1 MALNLEE
8 RIIFRKDTDYTKL
21 DTIAMKLAGGPY
33 NTLFQDIIKY
43 PDYFIP
49 LFYFSNYK
57 FWFHRTSEINN
68 IPVFVVRFK
77 QKDDIDD
84 PLFFGEMYIDGNNKI
99 LLSANYS
106 LNVNDREKSS
116 RLFVQKKPRN
126 ANVWPLNANFRVD
139 YSERGGKWYYSYS
152 NLTLD
157 FKVNWD
163 KKIFNTIYSLSSE
176 MVVTDW
182 TENENFDSLK
192 KKEFLKPS
200 VILTDSKMG
209 FSDIDFWGTD
219 NIIEPENSI
228 QNAIK
233 KIQRKLKRL
242 NK

>member
-1 MALNLEE
+1 
-8 RIIFRKDTDYTKL
+8 
-21 DTIAMKLAGGPY
+21 
-33 NTLFQDIIKY
+33 
-43 PDYFIP
+43 
-49 LFYFSNYK
+49 
-57 FWFHRTSEINN
+57 
-68 IPVFVVRFK
+68 
-77 QKDDIDD
+77 
-84 PLFFGEMYIDGNNKI
+84 
-99 LLSANYS
+99 
-106 LNVNDREKSS
+106 
-116 RLFVQKKPRN
+116 
-126 ANVWPLNANFRVD
+126 
-139 YSERGGKWYYSYS
+139 
-152 NLTLD
+152 
-157 FKVNWD
+157 
-163 KKIFNTIYSLSSE
+163 